1 MANYRY
7 KYGDRPLDGY
17 TIHRAAGRGGFGE
30 VYFAVSD
37 SGREVAI
44 KSVHGMAAVELR
56 GIRQCMNLKSP
67 HLVSIFD
74 VRSNAEGDPFV
85 IMEFVKGPSLQELLE
100 QSPGGLGPAKTAFFL
115 REIAK
120 GLSYLHDSGI
130 VHRDLKPGNIF
141 YEDGYVKIGDYGLS
155 KSMAADQRSN
165 QTVTVGTVHYMAP
178 EVGDGRYDR
187 GIDIYALGVLT
198 YEMLTG
204 ELPFNGQSP
213 AEILIKHATA
223 PVNTAKLDQPYA
235 RVIRKAMAKNPDDR
249 YATVQE
255 LVEDVFGSEQ
265 VRESLST
272 FAPSE
277 LSMVSAQLHRQRAT
291 IPPPEPPVAVMT
303 PPAAPLSASRPD
315 VVAAPRGKFSD
326 IVERGRVVRARP
338 ADPIAL
344 PWRVALAVLGVA
356 TLTVLSIVLTGG
368 GAAAV
373 TMAVGA
379 MIGGCV
385 AAAFGPGIMSRR
397 QHDGPFMQ
405 RLLVGGT
412 AATGVLL
419 TAAAADQVGIIPST
433 TVAVGPIVAL
443 MLLNWSKAI
452 DPARRRRVSGW
463 VAVGVGLLAVLIGMF
478 ASKDATLGAFVAM
491 ATVICAQA
499 LSPLNVTAS
508 RLPMDAR
515 RRAADARRQAEHRAD
530 GAEPRLLPPG
540 PSIAAGQ
547 MPDHAELARYVSPAH
562 RGWALLLCAGWF
574 LGISGLQRFY
584 VGKFVTGFI
593 WLLTGGLFGIGQ
605 IIDVILIVSGSFRD
619 GYGRRL
625 ITWLSADELAKLDG
639 NELSQLRHDA
649 ADTDRN
655 TPRPH
660 PFFERLAGTR
670 WFAERGA
677 SALLALPGYVML
689 LVGLLAAGAMVLD
702 IPAMFAA
709 GIPDRT
715 IDQAMINLLNM
726 QDWPTLAHRLL
737 DVPAALMMAFGA
749 LIITMSRWRSRWW
762 HTAIPLVTL
771 IGLIVSYAMVMG
783 MYDLRNAW
791 VRAAA
796 SLEVSQVGGAINHVL
811 DGLANGNVLL
821 ALPLAIVS
829 LGLLLVPSRGVP
841 TDALAVTDTPGERA

>member
-30 VYFAVSD
+30 VYYAVSD

-120 GLSYLHDSGI
+120 GLTYLHDSGI

-187 GIDIYALGVLT
+187 SIDIYALGVLT

-249 YATVQE
+249 YTTVQE

-272 FAPSE
+272 FAPAE
-277 LSMVSAQLHRQRAT
+277 LSVVAAQLHKQRVQAGQ
-291 IPPPEPPVAVMT
+291 PPEANLATLTP
-303 PPAAPLSASRPD
+303 PPAAPVPPAVAPMPPPVSASSRTT
-315 VVAAPRGKFSD
+315 AALPGSAAM
-326 IVERGRVVRARP
+326 EP
-338 ADPIAL
+338 TDPIAL
-344 PWRVALAVLGVA
+344 PWRAALGVLGVA
-356 TLTVLSIVLTGG
+356 ALTVMYAAFVGGGASAMLLAAGAMVGG

-373 TMAVGA
+373 
-379 MIGGCV
+379 
-385 AAAFGPGIMSRR
+385 FGPGILARR
-397 QHDGPFMQ
+397 SHDGPFIQ
-405 RLLVGGT
+405 RFLVGGT

-419 TAAAADQVGIIPST
+419 S
-433 TVAVGPIVAL
+433 VAVANQLGMIPRMLAIGPIVAL
-443 MLLNWSKAI
+443 MLLNWRKLINPLRA
-452 DPARRRRVSGW
+452 RRVSGW
-463 VAVGVGLLAVLIGMF
+463 AAVRVGVLAFVVGLF
-478 ASKDATLGAFVAM
+478 ASPYATLGAFTAM
-491 ATVICAQA
+491 AAVVFAQA
-499 LSPLNVTAS
+499 MSPLAMTS
-508 RLPMDAR
+508 RRKAKR
-515 RRAADARRQAEHRAD
+515 KAHEQR
-530 GAEPRLLPPG
+530 AEPLTPSVRAQQIPG
-540 PSIAAGQ
+540 
-547 MPDHAELARYVSPAH
+547 HAELARHVSPAH
-562 RGWALLLCAGWF
+562 RGWALLLSAGCF
-574 LGISGLQRFY
+574 LGISGLHRFY
-584 VGKFVTGFI
+584 VGKFVTGII

-605 IIDVILIVSGSFRD
+605 LIDVILIVSGSFRD

-625 ITWLSADELAKLDG
+625 ITWLSADELRTLNH
-639 NELSQLRHDA
+639 NELTALQRDA
-649 ADTDRN
+649 TDEDLS

-670 WFAERGA
+670 WFAERGPCV
-677 SALLALPGYVML
+677 LLALPAYVML
-689 LVGLLAAGAMVLD
+689 LVGLLIAGAMALD
-702 IPAMFAA
+702 VPAMFAA

-715 IDQAMINLLNM
+715 VDEAMIAALNM

-737 DVPAALMMAFGA
+737 DLPAALMMTFGA
-749 LIITMSRWRSRWW
+749 LLLTVSRWHNRWW
-762 HTAIPLVTL
+762 HVAMPLVTVV
-771 IGLIVSYAMVMG
+771 GLLVSYVLFMDA
-783 MYDLRNAW
+783 YDMQTTW
-791 VRAAA
+791 VKAAEFV
-796 SLEVSQVGGAINHVL
+796 EVGQHGAAISRVL
-811 DGLANGNVLL
+811 DGVTDRGFVV
-821 ALPLAIVS
+821 ALPLMLVS
-829 LGLLLVPSRGVP
+829 LGLLLVPGRSRASG
-841 TDALAVTDTPGERA
+841 TSTIDEGGA